1 LATDC
6 ERATGLPARSPSE
19 HTLALPHETGL
30 VFEHPSSLEL
40 LERLA
45 RVAASDAP
53 VLITGETGTGKELLA
68 REVHARSPRA
78 GRAFVAINAGALSE
92 QLIESE
98 LFGHERGAFTGAHDR
113 KPGWFE
119 AADGGTLFLDEI
131 GDLPLPL
138 QVKLLRV
145 LSTGEVT
152 RVGSRVPLRVDVRL
166 ITATNVDL
174 IAALRERRFREDL
187 YYRLSVT
194 SLFLPPL
201 RERRGD
207 ILPLARH
214 FLQRSSARLGRSSRF
229 APGAAEALLRHD
241 WPGNVREL
249 ENAIHQAVI
258 LCHGSE
264 LGANDLGL
272 PAAPGLR
279 LVPAEPALALAPE
292 PVGSALL
299 EEGAAWLALERS
311 LSQLLCHCP
320 QDLHARVEAALL
332 SAAFRHS
339 GKNQLETARV
349 LGLSRHVVRARLI
362 EHGHLA
368 SGLRRSG
375 RGPAP
380 QGLPERVLR
389 IGYQNLGLL
398 ALVKAY
404 GAFDAALGSRNVHI
418 SWREYPGGI
427 QIVHALHEGELD
439 LGVVGDCPAVFAQA
453 EAVPV
458 VYVAAEPPAP
468 RGAALIVPRHSS
480 LRSVRELRGKRVA
493 VNRAAQAH
501 YLLMLALEEA
511 GLGREDIEL
520 CFEPPVRALAAFQS
534 GAIDAWAIWD
544 PWLSS
549 ARIDLGARVLRDTS
563 GLFDSSV
570 YYLSREQFARAHPDL
585 VAELRTQL
593 HVAAR
598 WVESDPGRAADLL
611 APGLGFSSRAI
622 AASLDRELGSVGISQ
637 GQIVEQ
643 QRIADQCVRL
653 RLIPRPVSVA
663 AAQWSHALAE
673 RAPRAL
679 RAGAGGDAA
688 PGLR

>member
-1 LATDC
+1 VS
-6 ERATGLPARSPSE
+6 SPSG
-19 HTLALPHETGL
+19 HGPGVLSASRL
-30 VFEHPSSLEL
+30 VFEDPSSLEL
-40 LERLA
+40 LARLE
-45 RVAASDAP
+45 RVAASAAS
-53 VLITGETGTGKELLA
+53 VLINGETGTGKELLA

-78 GRAFVAINAGALSE
+78 ARAFIAVNAGAFSE
-92 QLIESE
+92 QLVESE
-98 LFGHERGAFTGAHDR
+98 LFGHEKGAFTGAHER

-131 GDLPLPL
+131 GDLPLSL

-152 RVGSRVPLRVDVRL
+152 RVGSRIPLRVDVRV
-166 ITATNVDL
+166 IAATNVDL
-174 IAALRERRFREDL
+174 LAALRERRFREDL

-194 SLFLPPL
+194 SLLLPPL

-214 FLQRSSARLGRSSRF
+214 FLERYTAQLGRPLRF
-229 APGAAEALLRHD
+229 GPGVAEALLGHG

-249 ENAIHQAVI
+249 ENTIHQAVI
-258 LCHGSE
+258 LCRGSE
-264 LGANDLGL
+264 LGASDLGL
-272 PAAPGLR
+272 PSSSGLR
-279 LVPAEPALALAPE
+279 LVTPERILPAALEPL
-292 PVGSALL
+292 GSGLL
-299 EEGAAWLALERS
+299 EEDAAWTGLERA
-311 LSQLLCHCP
+311 LAELLCHGP

-362 EHGHLA
+362 EHGHLT
-368 SGLRRSG
+368 GMVRRNA
-375 RGPAP
+375 RGAMPP
-380 QGLPERVLR
+380 GLPEPRVLR

-427 QIVHALHEGELD
+427 QIVDALHQGELD
-439 LGVVGDCPAVFAQA
+439 LGVVGDCPAVYAQA
-453 EAVPV
+453 QAVPV

-468 RGAALIVPRHSS
+468 RGAALIAPRHSS
-480 LRSVRELRGKRVA
+480 LRSVRDLRGKRVA

-520 CFEPPVRALAAFQS
+520 CFEPPARALAAFQS

-549 ARIDLGARVLRDTS
+549 ARIDLGARVLRDAS
-563 GLFDSSV
+563 GLFESSV
-570 YYLSREQFARAHPDL
+570 YYLSREQFARMHPDL

-611 APGLGFSSRAI
+611 APGLGFSPRAI
-622 AASLDRELGSVGISQ
+622 AASLDRELGSVGITQ

-643 QRIADQCVRL
+643 QRIADHCVRL
-653 RLIPRPVSVA
+653 RLIPRSVSVA
-663 AAQWSHALAE
+663 AAQW
-673 RAPRAL
+673 
-679 RAGAGGDAA
+679 GGVA
-688 PGLR
+688 